1 MDRRRG
7 RVVAPILPR
16 STQETQTHRIASDPR
31 HMLNHL
37 VQLVAGL
44 GLWGYGILFLVVAL
58 ECSAFVGLLVPG
70 ESLVAVAGVLAQQ
83 QVLDAGIAWWVAFVG
98 AVLGDSGGYALGRFY
113 GRPWLARHG
122 HRAGLT
128 EARLGKTDELFR
140 RHGAISVLLGRFVG
154 FARALMPFAAGAGQM
169 RYMSFLAFDVVGAAL
184 WSLAFIALGYTLGA
198 SWGRVAHWLGRG
210 TTLLGIALVAAAA
223 AAWWLRRRR
232 LRTRSP

>member
-1 MDRRRG
+1 
-7 RVVAPILPR
+7 
-16 STQETQTHRIASDPR
+16 
-31 HMLNHL
+31 MLNHL

-44 GLWGYGILFLVVAL
+44 GLWGYGILFVVVAL

-83 QVLDAGIAWWVAFVG
+83 QVLDLGIAWWVAFAG

-113 GRPWLARHG
+113 GRPWLVRHG

-128 EARLGKTDELFR
+128 EARLGRTDELFR
-140 RHGAISVLLGRFVG
+140 RHGAMSVLLGRFIG
-154 FARALMPFAAGAGQM
+154 FARALMPFAAGAGHM
-169 RYMSFLAFDVVGAAL
+169 RYVSFLAFDVLGAAL
-184 WSLAFIALGYTLGA
+184 WSLAFIALGYTLGE

-210 TTLLGIALVAAAA
+210 TTLLGITLVVLAA

-232 LRTRSP
+232 LRASSL